1 MSGCGEFLPTNC
13 TSVRLLQVLVK
24 PIVPGLDVHVTLVNA
39 LSSLPI
45 TRAASPLSLKSL
57 TVILPVYAEI
67 QRQIGAE
74 LPVVLEIRAHFTL
87 ALLEELILDGRGAGQ
102 GRILGA
108 LHSESLVDRS
118 DGARKVGQ

>member
-1 MSGCGEFLPTNC
+1 MSGCVEFLPTNC

-45 TRAASPLSLKSL
+45 TRAARPLSLKKL

-67 QRQIGAE
+67 QRQIGTE
-74 LPVVLEIRAHFTL
+74 LPVVFEIRAHFTL

-102 GRILGA
+102 SRILGA
-108 LHSESLVDRS
+108 LDSESLVDRS